1 LTQPGAAQRGA
12 EAGDGEDIAALAK
25 GGRTNFFG
33 FLIRLAARLPFL
45 FIAGRLYGP
54 EALGAFAYAVIVMEF
69 AAQLSTLGLKRGL
82 AEQLSTTDQPH
93 PCVVMDAILAAFI
106 ASAVSTA
113 ILMLF
118 PQAMFPGGDIH
129 GADWLLPMVI
139 FGIAGADIA
148 LAALAYRHDIGATV
162 RARAIVEP
170 WTISIVAGLCVFA
183 FPAAE
188 DGTRSR
194 DGLIIA
200 YVISVTAGLLASLW
214 PLWKSYGLPKGWK
227 PNPAKLLGV
236 ARKNIPLAAAD
247 AIEWGSR
254 RLDIAILGLFVAP
267 YYVGVYYVAQ
277 QVASLPQKL
286 KTSFDPILAPVISQR
301 LAEGDRKAVA
311 KQVRQVG
318 FWVIA
323 AQSGVALALALPG
336 EAVMGM
342 VGKEFV
348 GGTGALAFL
357 LAAEVV
363 AATAAVSEGALV
375 YVARHRNL
383 MISLLMIAVEGAL
396 AVAIILGMRAL
407 GWPEGWQAAGAA
419 MALMLALGMSSVL
432 KARLLC
438 RLLDA
443 PVQGWRWPL
452 VWAAAGAAIVG
463 WLFTELPQDL
473 QWVELALGIPA
484 ILLTFGAIVW
494 RKGFTHDD
502 RVLFRMKKGEEP
514 SLPTPLG
521 VTEPG
526 AKPPARDAPPSSSS
540 DS

>member
-1 LTQPGAAQRGA
+1 MSSAPPGA
-12 EAGDGEDIAALAK
+12 GEDIAALAR

-69 AAQLSTLGLKRGL
+69 AAQLATLGLKRGL
-82 AEQLSTTDQPH
+82 AQQLSTTDQPH
-93 PCVVMDAILAAFI
+93 SCVVMDAILAAFI
-106 ASAVSTA
+106 ASAAATA
-113 ILMLF
+113 LLMLF
-118 PQAMFPGGDIH
+118 PQAMFPAGGVH

-148 LAALAYRHDIGATV
+148 LAALAYRHDIAATV

-170 WTISIVAGLCVFA
+170 WTISLAAAACVLV
-183 FPAAE
+183 FPAAA

-200 YVISVTAGLLASLW
+200 YVISVTAGLIASLW
-214 PLWKSYGLPKGWK
+214 PLYRSYGLPPQWK
-227 PNPAKLLGV
+227 PHPAQLLYV
-236 ARKNIPLAAAD
+236 ARQNIPLAAAD

-267 YYVGVYYVAQ
+267 YWVGVYYVGQ

-286 KTSFDPILAPVISQR
+286 KTSFDPILAPVITQK

-323 AQSGVALALALPG
+323 AQAGIALALGIPG
-336 EAVMGM
+336 EAVMGL
-342 VGKEFV
+342 VGKEFI

-363 AATAAVSEGALV
+363 AATAAVSEAALV

-383 MISLLMIAVEGAL
+383 MISTLMIAVQ
-396 AVAIILGMRAL
+396 AILTVGFILGVKLLPLPGDRVQAY
-407 GWPEGWQAAGAA
+407 QAASAA
-419 MALMLALGMSSVL
+419 AALMLALGLASIL

-438 RLLDA
+438 RVLEA

-452 VWAAAGAAIVG
+452 VWAAGAAVVVG
-463 WLFTELPQDL
+463 YVFTALPQSL
-473 QWVELALGIPA
+473 EWIELSIGVPA
-484 ILLTFGAIVW
+484 ILLAFGVVVW
-494 RKGFTHDD
+494 LKGFTHDD
-502 RVLFRMKKGEEP
+502 RVLFRLKKDEEAG
-514 SLPTPLG
+514 LPPPPGTTP
-521 VTEPG
+521 PG
-526 AKPPARDAPPSSSS
+526 AAPPG
-540 DS
+540 

>member
-1 LTQPGAAQRGA
+1 MSTAPPGA
-12 EAGDGEDIAALAK
+12 GDDIAALAK

-54 EALGAFAYAVIVMEF
+54 HALGAFAYAVIVMEF
-69 AAQLSTLGLKRGL
+69 AAQLATLGLKRGL
-82 AEQLSTTDQPH
+82 AEQLATTDQPH
-93 PCVVMDAILAAFI
+93 ACVVIDAILAAFI
-106 ASAVSTA
+106 ASAFFTL

-118 PQAMFPGGDIH
+118 PQAMFPAGNIH

-170 WTISIVAGLCVFA
+170 WTISIAAGACVLV
-183 FPAAE
+183 FPAAA

-200 YVISVTAGLLASLW
+200 YVISVTAGLAASLW
-214 PLWKSYGLPKGWK
+214 PLYRSYGLPREWK
-227 PNPAKLLGV
+227 PNPAKLLAV
-236 ARKNIPLAAAD
+236 ARRNIPLAAAD

-267 YYVGVYYVAQ
+267 YWVGVYYVGQ

-286 KTSFDPILAPVISQR
+286 KTSFDPILAPVITQK
-301 LAEGDRKAVA
+301 LAEGDRRAVA

-323 AQSGVALALALPG
+323 AQAGIALALGLPG
-336 EAVMGM
+336 GAVMGL

-383 MISLLMIAVEGAL
+383 MISALMIAVQAGLAL
-396 AVAIILGMRAL
+396 LFIQGVKLLPLR
-407 GWPEGWQAAGAA
+407 PESVQPYQAASAA
-419 MALMLALGMSSVL
+419 ASLMLALGLASIL
-432 KARLLC
+432 KARLLR

-452 VWAAAGAAIVG
+452 VWAALAAVMVG
-463 WLFTELPQDL
+463 QLFNMIPRSLA
-473 QWVELALGIPA
+473 WAELAVGIPA
-484 ILLTFGAIVW
+484 ILGTFGLVVW
-494 RKGFTHDD
+494 WTGFTPDD
-502 RVLFRMKKGEEP
+502 RLLFRMKKDEKPE
-514 SLPTPLG
+514 LPPPAG
-521 VTEPG
+521 VSPPG
-526 AKPPARDAPPSSSS
+526 AVP
-540 DS
+540 